1 VYSDGIR
8 RSVDLNMSMSKI
20 VIFVLA
26 ALIIVASY
34 ILYKTRQR
42 LKEIDGFKSI
52 QEPGEEDDGVI
63 GSFGDK

>member
-1 VYSDGIR
+1 
-8 RSVDLNMSMSKI
+8 MSMSKI